1 MGENFSRKEM
11 WRLNTNS
18 NSLVDKLMS
27 TFTDEKCRRNKRMT
41 STVLCKSQPQVC
53 IRKNES
59 RIWAKF
65 WKRRKLMFCHSFLLR
80 LTQWLTYFSFLSAY
94 LWAIWYFLYLTFLL
108 LLKEIRRNSE
118 RRECISFFEV
128 RLNGCLPYFACYV

>member
-1 MGENFSRKEM
+1 M

-59 RIWAKF
+59 RIWAK
-65 WKRRKLMFCHSFLLR
+65 KFLKEEKINILP
-80 LTQWLTYFSFLSAY
+80 WFPSEAY
-94 LWAIWYFLYLTFLL
+94 PMIDILFFFKCVFVGDLILFYLIFLL
-108 LLKEIRRNSE
+108 LLKEIRWNS
-118 RRECISFFEV
+118 RRRDCISFFEI
-128 RLNGCLPYFACYV
+128 RLNGCLLYFACYV